1 MLKDRG
7 DLLKYALAGALKRA
21 AKIVRGLRA
30 GLTVSEREAVAE
42 QAVTEIRN
50 LPNDPWKLNERLQH
64 AGASILISAL
74 RRLTIGTN
82 RNSVIAGDATC
93 PKI

>member
-1 MLKDRG
+1 MFSYGMLKDRG

-50 LPNDPWKLNERLQH
+50 LPNDPWKLNEGLQH
-64 AGASILISAL
+64 GWGINPDLGAS
-74 RRLTIGTN
+74 TP
-82 RNSVIAGDATC
+82 DDWHK
-93 PKI
+93 PK